1 MLASITPLGERAR
14 GNRWTITVALFI
26 AASVAGG
33 AALGSA
39 LGLLGSVTLAHVAV
53 GWRLGL
59 LGAALALGALWELG
73 RATVPGPR
81 RQVNERWLDDYRR
94 WIYAAGFGAQLGIGV
109 VTIVVTSAVY
119 GVWAAALVS
128 AHPAAGA
135 AIGAAAGAMRGAT
148 LLASA
153 RTTSPQR
160 LVGLHDRLR
169 SLYRP
174 VRRVTLTAQLALVAV
189 AALVLVV

>member
-14 GNRWTITVALFI
+14 GNRWRIAAGLFI
-26 AASVAGG
+26 AASAAAG
-33 AALGSA
+33 AALGA
-39 LGLLGSVTLAHVAV
+39 VLGLLGSLVLDHVGI

-59 LGAALALGALWELG
+59 LGAALALGVAWELG
-73 RATVPGPR
+73 RGTVPGPR

-94 WIYAAGFGAQLGIGV
+94 WIYAAGFGAQLGMGV

-128 AHPAAGA
+128 AQPAAGA

-148 LLASA
+148 LLSSA
-153 RTTSPQR
+153 RTTTPER
-160 LVGLHDRLR
+160 LVGLHERLR
-169 SLYRP
+169 YIHRP
-174 VRRVTLTAQLALVAV
+174 ARRGTLTAQLALVAA
-189 AALVLVV
+189 AALVLAI

>member
-1 MLASITPLGERAR
+1 MLASITPLGERGR
-14 GNRWTITVALFI
+14 GNRWTITAAVFI
-26 AASVAGG
+26 AASAGAG
-33 AALGSA
+33 AALGA
-39 LGLLGSVTLAHVAV
+39 VLGLLGSVLLDHVAI

-59 LGAALALGALWELG
+59 LGVALAVGVVWELG
-73 RATVPGPR
+73 RGTVPGPR

-94 WIYAAGFGAQLGIGV
+94 WIYAAGFGAQLGTGV

-148 LLASA
+148 LLAGA
-153 RTTSPQR
+153 RSTTPQR
-160 LVGLHDRLR
+160 LLSLHERLR
-169 SLYRP
+169 HIHGP
-174 VRRVTLTAQLALVAV
+174 VRRGTLTAQLALVAV
-189 AALVLVV
+189 AAVVLVV